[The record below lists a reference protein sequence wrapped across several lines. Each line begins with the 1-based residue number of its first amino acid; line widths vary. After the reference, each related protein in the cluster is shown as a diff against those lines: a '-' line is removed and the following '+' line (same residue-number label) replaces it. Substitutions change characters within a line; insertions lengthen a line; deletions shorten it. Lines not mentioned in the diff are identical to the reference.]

1 MDFSPIKTPI
11 EVIKEDAFGGTYFR
25 DIYSF
30 INEKWYKDSWKELD
44 QLKNINAKF
53 DVSDYYDVN
62 VNKYGVKCG
71 ISLRFWENKGWIN
84 KIDPNGW
91 FQWYF
96 RYWLGRKLEDDE
108 RQINR
113 WEKSVSRFRG
123 KFVKMIRD
131 AGTKFQFR
139 LKLDRFYCI
148 GVTN

>member
-71 ISLRFWENKGWIN
+71 ISLKFWENEGWIDRT
-84 KIDPNGW
+84 DPYGW
-91 FQWYF
+91 FQW
-96 RYWLGRKLEDDE
+96 
-108 RQINR
+108 
-113 WEKSVSRFRG
+113 
-123 KFVKMIRD
+123 
-131 AGTKFQFR
+131 
-139 LKLDRFYCI
+139 
-148 GVTN
+148 

>member
-1 MDFSPIKTPI
+1 M
-11 EVIKEDAFGGTYFR
+11 
-25 DIYSF
+25 
-30 INEKWYKDSWKELD
+30 
-44 QLKNINAKF
+44 
-53 DVSDYYDVN
+53 N

>member
-1 MDFSPIKTPI
+1 MDFSPIKIPI